1 MGRTPLAVPAGAYD
15 EGETVKHWRKPL
27 DSDRYSSPRGRVH
40 LIPDRCKGCGY
51 CVEFCPKEVLEVSDE
66 FNAKG
71 YHIPRIKPG
80 GECVACMFCERIC
93 PDFAIYIERLD
104 DEEPSEA
111 QKAKGSKGA
120 RT

>member
-1 MGRTPLAVPAGAYD
+1 MAMPAGAYD

-27 DSDRYSSPRGRVH
+27 DSDRYTPPRGRVH

-66 FNAKG
+66 FNIKG

-80 GECVACMFCERIC
+80 RECVACRFCERLC
-93 PDFAIYIERLD
+93 PDCAIDIERVD
-104 DEEPSEA
+104 DEESSEG
-111 QKAKGSKGA
+111 QKAKGRKGA

>member
-1 MGRTPLAVPAGAYD
+1 MGRTPCAVQAGVAD

-27 DSDRYSSPRGRVH
+27 DHDKYKAPRGRVH

-66 FNAKG
+66 FNVKG

-80 GECVACMFCERIC
+80 AVCVACGFCESIC
-93 PDFAIYIERLD
+93 PDFAIFIEKIEE
-104 DEEPSEA
+104 EEPSR
-111 QKAKGSKGA
+111 KAKGKGERGA
-120 RT
+120 KA

>member
-1 MGRTPLAVPAGAYD
+1 MPAGAYD

-27 DSDRYSSPRGRVH
+27 DSDRYTPPRGRVH

-66 FNAKG
+66 FNIKG

-80 GECVACMFCERIC
+80 SECVACMFCERIC
-93 PDFAIYIERLD
+93 PDFAIYIERVD
-104 DEEPSEA
+104 DEESSEG
-111 QKAKGSKGA
+111 QKAKGRKGA